1 MQTSDKDSRATS
13 AAEALRVR
21 FLSVDASNVADVLD
35 KLGYPDQGL
44 SPDFLPYPSTAG
56 RLAGWAYTIRGQMVP
71 YPETGDPEKMRA
83 CQGISPGEVT
93 VWAGDGEG
101 VCYFGELIATGM
113 KERGS
118 VGALVDG
125 GVRDVRWIG
134 QLGYPVYARYR
145 TPIQSIRRWKV
156 NAWQVPV
163 AVRGATVKEVK
174 VSPGDFIL
182 ADEDG
187 ALAIP
192 AALVGQVL
200 EAAEKLTQTEVS
212 IRSEL
217 SAGLTL
223 AEALKKYGHV

>member
-1 MQTSDKDSRATS
+1 MQIMKIDSESLAKRQ
-13 AAEALRVR
+13 ALRVR
-21 FLSVDASNVADVLD
+21 FLAVDTSNVADVLD
-35 KLGYPDQGL
+35 KLGYPNQGL
-44 SPDFLPYPSTAG
+44 SPDFSPYPSTAS
-56 RLAGWAYTIRGQMVP
+56 RLAGWAYTIRGQMKP
-71 YPETGDPEKMRA
+71 YPESGDPEKMRA
-83 CQGISPGEVT
+83 CHGISPAEVS

-113 KERGS
+113 KERGC

-134 QLGYPVYARYR
+134 ELGFPVYARYR

-156 NAWQVPV
+156 DAAQVPV
-163 AVRGATVKEVK
+163 TLRGATTQEVT
-174 VSPGDFIL
+174 VAPGDFIL

-192 AALVGQVL
+192 ASLVIQVL
-200 EAAEKLTQTEVS
+200 EEAEKLTRIEVAM
-212 IRSEL
+212 RSEL